1 MAEMAAHTDEASD
14 EATVPDPD
22 PLGTHSAD
30 LGGTTTLKAGGLFLV
45 TQTSGEVPAPS
56 TRTGRHGLGLYFH
69 DTRFL
74 NEKRMHVNGRP
85 MTLLFESADLG
96 DRCTRELTN
105 PELPIPGG
113 GGTIHKETIGLNVET
128 TLNGEVREVLT
139 FRNFS
144 REALEVT
151 VTLAY
156 GSDFDDIFTVRGM
169 QPGVRGHLDEPHA
182 ENGVLRLG
190 YKGAD
195 HRRRTTEITFDPPPD
210 SIGGTCATFHM
221 ILDPGGARRL
231 EVVFRL
237 ADRPMRGADDGLE
250 VSPDPTAQ
258 PGGSGLRS
266 SRPALQHACA

>member
-1 MAEMAAHTDEASD
+1 M
-14 EATVPDPD
+14 
-22 PLGTHSAD
+22 
-30 LGGTTTLKAGGLFLV
+30 
-45 TQTSGEVPAPS
+45 
-56 TRTGRHGLGLYFH
+56 
-69 DTRFL
+69 
-74 NEKRMHVNGRP
+74 
-85 MTLLFESADLG
+85 
-96 DRCTRELTN
+96 
-105 PELPIPGG
+105 PIPGG

-195 HRRRTTEITFDPPPD
+195 RRRRTTEITFDPPPD

-237 ADRPMRGADDGLE
+237 ADRA
-250 VSPDPTAQ
+250 
-258 PGGSGLRS
+258 
-266 SRPALQHACA
+266 HAWRR

>member
-30 LGGTTTLKAGGLFLV
+30 LGGTTTLKSGALFLV

-113 GGTIHKETIGLNVET
+113 GGIIHKETIGLHVDT

-139 FRNFS
+139 FATS
-144 REALEVT
+144 RAK
-151 VTLAY
+151 
-156 GSDFDDIFTVRGM
+156 R
-169 QPGVRGHLDEPHA
+169 
-182 ENGVLRLG
+182 
-190 YKGAD
+190 
-195 HRRRTTEITFDPPPD
+195 
-210 SIGGTCATFHM
+210 
-221 ILDPGGARRL
+221 
-231 EVVFRL
+231 
-237 ADRPMRGADDGLE
+237 
-250 VSPDPTAQ
+250 
-258 PGGSGLRS
+258 LRS
-266 SRPALQHACA
+266 P

>member
-1 MAEMAAHTDEASD
+1 
-14 EATVPDPD
+14 
-22 PLGTHSAD
+22 
-30 LGGTTTLKAGGLFLV
+30 
-45 TQTSGEVPAPS
+45 
-56 TRTGRHGLGLYFH
+56 
-69 DTRFL
+69 
-74 NEKRMHVNGRP
+74 

-105 PELPIPGG
+105 PELPVSGG
-113 GGTIHKETIGLNVET
+113 GGTIHKETLGLHVET

-144 REALEVT
+144 REVLEAT
-151 VTLAY
+151 LTLAY

-169 QPGVRGHLDEPHA
+169 QPGVRGHLDQPKS

-190 YKGAD
+190 YTGAD

-250 VSPDPTAQ
+250 VSPDPTANQ
-258 PGGSGLRS
+258 VAHVSDLLGLPS
-266 SRPALQHACA
+266 STVRFSSQ